1 MGPAGSEEDV
11 IGDRRIETAIA
22 DYFDTTMTNEVER
35 PSFTTSGRGTTRGR
49 RAPFPSRWP
58 DR

>member
-11 IGDRRIETAIA
+11 LGDRRIETAIA

-35 PSFTTSGRGTTRGR
+35 PWSATSGRLTTR
-49 RAPFPSRWP
+49 A
-58 DR
+58 